1 MFNFIMSPV
10 SRDSHTSLE
19 SIRGTIE
26 GLGGKG
32 ITDMTYVAEKV
43 KEIRE
48 LLLFQARTA
57 FVL

>member
-1 MFNFIMSPV
+1 M
-10 SRDSHTSLE
+10 E